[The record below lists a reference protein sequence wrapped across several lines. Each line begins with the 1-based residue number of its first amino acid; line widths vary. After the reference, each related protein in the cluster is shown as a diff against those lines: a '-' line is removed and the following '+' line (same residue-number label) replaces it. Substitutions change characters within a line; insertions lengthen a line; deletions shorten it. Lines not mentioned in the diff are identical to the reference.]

1 MTINRI
7 QKVDILPKAIFIY
20 DCNTAHI
27 VDFII
32 DRWRRYELKLNK
44 IVKPKFRTF
53 RSFRTQL
60 SLSKIS
66 RKVFTIFNNG
76 SISFV
81 FPVTVEVN
89 IHPQCPY
96 FQLMLIFIRKM
107 TSLKLSGEKSFGKTG
122 IRCIT
127 QTYSNVYF
135 YRKQFTK
142 TNIFC
147 DIFTKTYLISCMVI
161 GFILL

>member
-1 MTINRI
+1 MIKIITHSQISICRTELRRLQGCKKNEVWNKT
-7 QKVDILPKAIFIY
+7 QKLVNYESKCY
-20 DCNTAHI
+20 TAHI

-107 TSLKLSGEKSFGKTG
+107 TSLKLN
-122 IRCIT
+122 
-127 QTYSNVYF
+127 YY
-135 YRKQFTK
+135 
-142 TNIFC
+142 
-147 DIFTKTYLISCMVI
+147 
-161 GFILL
+161 